1 MRTETYQSSGH
12 GPHGYQSSAH
22 VQSSAVRLS
31 APPRLQHPRAST
43 LVILAVALGLA
54 LHGLYRMDIDY
65 ARLLRGPEN
74 IWDFVTGAIPP
85 NTERFSTLS
94 EAMLETVEIALI
106 GTVIGVVLSVP
117 AALLAAQN
125 TTPFLPL
132 AYLMR
137 FVLTTLRAIPDLVW
151 ALIFVMA
158 VGLGPLAGIL
168 AIAVDVLGFAGRFF
182 AERIEEVER
191 GPIDALRSTGAGG
204 IAVVVGAVLPAAFAS
219 FTATS
224 LYCVEKSIRG
234 ATVLGMVG
242 AGGIGGELTT
252 AFNVRQFDTALLIIL
267 MILAVVLLA
276 EQLSSTVRRRMLGVD
291 QLTRAV

>member
-137 FVLTTLRAIPDLVW
+137 FVLTTLRAIPTW
-151 ALIFVMA
+151 C
-158 VGLGPLAGIL
+158 GH
-168 AIAVDVLGFAGRFF
+168 
-182 AERIEEVER
+182 
-191 GPIDALRSTGAGG
+191 
-204 IAVVVGAVLPAAFAS
+204 
-219 FTATS
+219 
-224 LYCVEKSIRG
+224 
-234 ATVLGMVG
+234 
-242 AGGIGGELTT
+242 
-252 AFNVRQFDTALLIIL
+252 
-267 MILAVVLLA
+267 
-276 EQLSSTVRRRMLGVD
+276 
-291 QLTRAV
+291 